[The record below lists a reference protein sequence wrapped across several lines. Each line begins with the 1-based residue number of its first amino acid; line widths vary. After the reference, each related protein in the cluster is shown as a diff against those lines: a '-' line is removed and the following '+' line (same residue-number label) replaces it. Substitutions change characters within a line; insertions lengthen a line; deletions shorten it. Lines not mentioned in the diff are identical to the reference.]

1 MSERGKAALTALLA
15 SINTAVL
22 LWALYSEIV
31 NAIYVAFGYIAIMVL
46 IERII
51 EAEGKDEMKNEELHG
66 NGYMAAKSDDTAAKH
81 GVVDKL
87 TDGEQTTARGCD
99 NAAKYGHV
107 KEPDIGP
114 KGPEGNHENDID
126 IVFVVEDAKSHLD
139 VEISAARSFAKLLQ
153 KNCTIRHRDGQKEA
167 VISYAKIDELLEDW
181 EDGARLKSIFSKE
194 ENEE

>member
-22 LWALYSEIV
+22 LWALFNEMV

-51 EAEGKDEMKNEELHG
+51 ESEGKDEMKSEELRYKG
-66 NGYMAAKSDDTAAKH
+66 CETAKSDDIAVKH
-81 GVVDKL
+81 GAVDKL
-87 TDGEQTTARGCD
+87 TDGEQNAARECD
-99 NAAKYGHV
+99 NAAKYGCI
-107 KEPDIGP
+107 KEPDS
-114 KGPEGNHENDID
+114 GPEGPESNCD
-126 IVFVVEDAKSHLD
+126 IVFSVVKGVDA
-139 VEISAARSFAKLLQ
+139 EISAVRSFAKLLQ

-194 ENEE
+194 EDEE